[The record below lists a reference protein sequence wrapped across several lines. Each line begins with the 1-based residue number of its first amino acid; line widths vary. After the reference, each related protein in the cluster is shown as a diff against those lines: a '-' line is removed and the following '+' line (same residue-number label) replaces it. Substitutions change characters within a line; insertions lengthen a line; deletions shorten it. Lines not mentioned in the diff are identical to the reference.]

1 MPVPFQAMGRRN
13 VTNVPAQAL
22 TLMNDPF
29 VSEQATLWAKKTL
42 SDSSATSEQCIDR
55 MYHEAFSRGPDASEV
70 TAGLQFLSE
79 QAKRYGK
86 DIDDEPKFEAVW
98 ADFAHALINTK
109 EFIFVP

>member
-1 MPVPFQAMGRRN
+1 
-13 VTNVPAQAL
+13 
-22 TLMNDPF
+22 
-29 VSEQATLWAKKTL
+29 
-42 SDSSATSEQCIDR
+42 

-86 DIDDEPKFEAVW
+86 DIDDEPKFEAAW